1 MYQRRLG
8 NMSDEAYHKLAKV
21 LDSLPNG
28 FPATESGIE
37 IKLLKRIFRPDEAEL
52 FCDLKLTFET
62 PEQIAQRTGRPLEGL
77 ADKLTTMWERGQI
90 FGVKL
95 GPVMLFKMVP
105 WAIGIYELQLPHMD
119 RDLAEM
125 CEEYSEAYGRQ
136 FFARKPQLM
145 QVVPVEKEI
154 KAKHEALTHEKV
166 SSIIEKG
173 KSFLLMDCICK
184 KERSLLD
191 RRCEKPMEVCMGIA
205 PVPGIFDDSKMG
217 RAISKEEA
225 YGVLQK
231 SEEAGL
237 VHLTWNVESGH
248 YFVCNCCGCCC
259 GVLRSINELKIP
271 ASKVVNSYY
280 YAEIDPDACQACG
293 TCADERCQVNAIEA
307 GEDAYR
313 VIKEKCIGC
322 GLCISTCPS
331 EAIHLTRKP
340 PEELVPPPSDE
351 MAWYEER
358 ARERGVDIRPFK

>member
-125 CEEYSEAYGRQ
+125 CEEYMEVYGRQ

-145 QVVPVEKEI
+145 
-154 KAKHEALTHEKV
+154 
-166 SSIIEKG
+166 
-173 KSFLLMDCICK
+173 
-184 KERSLLD
+184 
-191 RRCEKPMEVCMGIA
+191 
-205 PVPGIFDDSKMG
+205 
-217 RAISKEEA
+217 
-225 YGVLQK
+225 
-231 SEEAGL
+231 
-237 VHLTWNVESGH
+237 
-248 YFVCNCCGCCC
+248 
-259 GVLRSINELKIP
+259 
-271 ASKVVNSYY
+271 
-280 YAEIDPDACQACG
+280 
-293 TCADERCQVNAIEA
+293 
-307 GEDAYR
+307 
-313 VIKEKCIGC
+313 
-322 GLCISTCPS
+322 
-331 EAIHLTRKP
+331 
-340 PEELVPPPSDE
+340 
-351 MAWYEER
+351 
-358 ARERGVDIRPFK
+358 